1 MKTRTGIASRD
12 RGFSLLELMITVA
25 IIAIIS
31 AVAIPLYTG
40 YMATSRDAVLVNN
53 IRTIE
58 VFQEDQRLRTGAYL
72 TNAANAAA
80 IEAAIDWVP
89 EGDEPGTTYSIAPGA
104 GGTYQVTATAPDG
117 TVVCL
122 RLPDGVRC

>member
-1 MKTRTGIASRD
+1 MHSN
-12 RGFSLLELMITVA
+12 RGFSLIELMIAVA
-25 IIAIIS
+25 IIAIIA
-31 AVAIPLYTG
+31 AVALPMYNG
-40 YMATSRDAVLVNN
+40 YVATSREAVLVTN
-53 IRTIE
+53 ISSIE
-58 VFQEDQRLRTGAYL
+58 IFQEDRRLRTGAYL

-89 EGDEPGTTYSIAPGA
+89 EGDAPGTTYSIAPGA